1 MCEVIPLSC
10 MASRTPKPKSRRLAI
25 GEGKVLPMLPGGAEC
40 IVALRALAEDTRL
53 RIIGLLLESPFDV
66 GQIASRL
73 NISQYNVSKH
83 LRILREAG
91 VLDVEKDGRVRR
103 YTLPAALRARPKGS
117 SVLDLGCC
125 RFRFEPPQ
133 PPAVRRRRKM
143 SH

>member
-1 MCEVIPLSC
+1 
-10 MASRTPKPKSRRLAI
+10 
-25 GEGKVLPMLPGGAEC
+25 MLPGGAEC

-53 RIIGLLLESPFDV
+53 RIIGLLLDSPLDV

-91 VLDVEKDGRVRR
+91 MLDMEKEGRVRR
-103 YTLPAALRARPKGS
+103 YTLPAALRGRPKGS
-117 SVLDLGCC
+117 GVLDLGCC
-125 RFRFEPPQ
+125 HFQFEPPQ
-133 PPAVRRRRKM
+133 PLVVRRRRKI